1 MKKYTPKEVRDAR
14 QSPLIIKWRAS
25 GRNGTIMPN
34 PTVQEFKE
42 RHLYQ
47 DACNKY
53 VKMMVRTIII
63 VEKVLYRTLD
73 LKCQDYYTN
82 RYDVTAVENK
92 ILRNAILNKL

>member
-1 MKKYTPKEVRDAR
+1 MKKYTPKELTDAR
-14 QSPLIIKWRAS
+14 QLPYVIKWRAS

-34 PTVQEFKE
+34 PTVREFKE

-47 DACNKY
+47 EACNVY
-53 VKMMVRTIII
+53 VKIMIRTVVK
-63 VEKVLYRTLD
+63 VERRLYNILE

-82 RYDVTAVENK
+82 RYDVTAVENI

>member
-1 MKKYTPKEVRDAR
+1 MKKYTPKELTDAR
-14 QSPLIIKWRAS
+14 QLPFVIKWRAS

-47 DACNKY
+47 DACNRY
-53 VKMMVRTIII
+53 VKVMIRAICI
-63 VEKVLYRTLD
+63 VERRLYKVLE